1 MFGAFFDM
9 NSRWSERQPVPKLGG
24 PDAKLQE
31 VEKFYSFWYDFQS
44 WRDFSYLDEEEKDSG
59 ME

>member
-1 MFGAFFDM
+1 M

-24 PDAKLQE
+24 ADAKLQE